1 MNQAGPK
8 GFKKAVSLK
17 ESASNVLYRRSI
29 FEILCQLLSTTNVRV
44 NLGDIACFE
53 NSSSP
58 QSNLRRH
65 TLTIRVNNGLL
76 PSQVHISHFVF
87 HYLSNCSSP
96 KE

>member
-44 NLGDIACFE
+44 NLGDIAFE

-76 PSQVHISHFVF
+76 PSQVHISHLVF